1 MTSLWYVSEGKAKIM
16 ANPQNYA
23 WNCVLCFIQ
32 FTQAEILQM
41 KAYVDICTLVR
52 YQNAVT
58 REFLHTNF
66 AEEID
71 GCLELDWNDI
81 NKYVKE

>member
-52 YQNAVT
+52 YQKAVT
-58 REFLHTNF
+58 QEFLHTNF

-71 GCLELDWNDI
+71 GCLELEWNDI

>member
-1 MTSLWYVSEGKAKIM
+1 MTSLWYITEGKAKIM

-23 WNCVLCFIQ
+23 WNCVLRFIQ
-32 FTQAEILQM
+32 FTQEEIIQM

-52 YQNAVT
+52 YQSEVT
-58 REFLHTNF
+58 RDFLRANF

-71 GCLELDWNDI
+71 DCLELDWNDI
-81 NKYVKE
+81 NSYVKE

>member
-1 MTSLWYVSEGKAKIM
+1 MTSLWYVSEGKTKIM
-16 ANPQNYA
+16 ATPQNYA

-41 KAYVDICTLVR
+41 KAYVDICALVR